1 MRRSITQ
8 VELNSKLRIALW
20 LGSFS
25 AKSAKAFFLHTPFPS
40 YEVLCVLPQCVDVV
54 EGVLGADL
62 VGFHTYNYLR
72 HFRSC
77 VIRLCGFTPEM
88 DHVDHRGQRTKL
100 GVFPIGA
107 NAASSGALLDILA
120 A

>member
-1 MRRSITQ
+1 M
-8 VELNSKLRIALW
+8 
-20 LGSFS
+20 
-25 AKSAKAFFLHTPFPS
+25 
-40 YEVLCVLPQCVDVV
+40 LCVLPQCVDVV

-62 VGFHTYNYLR
+62 IGFHTYNYLRLGPLQLMPTPALRMTLDPAIPPTTSSPLQLRR

-107 NAASSGALLDILA
+107 NARALGNR
-120 A
+120 